1 MSEMGEAAPVVMPAK
16 RRGAQLIMLAFAVLI
31 VMGAYA
37 NVGLALDDQIPAGML
52 TYGLGLG
59 GLMLAAYLVLAK
71 WAPWA
76 DPLIL
81 PLVTLVNGLG
91 LVMIYRLENSGNSQ
105 QAGAS
110 ATSQIVMTGVGV
122 VLFAVTLIVLRDHRR
137 LQRLSYTAGL
147 IGVVLL
153 ISPLLPG
160 LGKEINGA
168 RIWIGVGG
176 ATIQPAEFAKIALVV
191 FFAGYLVSKRD
202 VLALAGR
209 RLLFIDLPRA
219 RDLGPVI
226 ITWAIA
232 IGVLVMQKDLGSSLL
247 LFGAFVV
254 MLYIATQRTSWV
266 LIGIL
271 LFAGGAF
278 LAGQLFEHVGARF
291 DTWLDPSSAIHYGNA
306 AICLK
311 DPPGDPLCSKSF
323 QVMQGLF
330 GLGAGGVLGTG
341 LGQGHPDLIPLAFS
355 DFIFPAAGEE
365 IGLTG
370 LMALLMVY
378 ALIVQRGLRT
388 SLAARDPYSKLL
400 AGGLSFILAWQ
411 VFIIVGGVTNLI
423 PLTGLTTPF
432 MSQGGSALL
441 ANWVLIA
448 LLVRMSD
455 AARQPP
461 PQAIQNEG
469 MTQVFQR

>member
-1 MSEMGEAAPVVMPAK
+1 MSEVAVSPVPMPAK
-16 RRGAQLIMLAFAVLI
+16 RRGAQLVMLALAVLI

-37 NVGLALDDQIPAGML
+37 NVGLAMDGQVPAGML
-52 TYGLGLG
+52 TYGLSLG

-71 WAPWA
+71 FAPWA

-81 PLVTLVNGLG
+81 PLVTLVNGIG
-91 LVMIYRLENSGNSQ
+91 LVMIYRLENSGSRM

-110 ATSQIVMTGVGV
+110 ATNQIIMTGIGV
-122 VLFAVTLIVLRDHRR
+122 VLFAVTLLVLRDHRT
-137 LQRLSYTAGL
+137 LQRLTYTAGL

-153 ISPLLPG
+153 ISPLVPG

-168 RIWIGVGG
+168 RIWIGFGA
-176 ATIQPAEFAKIALVV
+176 ATIQPAEFAKIALVI
-191 FFAGYLVSKRD
+191 FFAGYLVAKRD

-219 RDLGPVI
+219 RDLGPVL

-232 IGVLVMQKDLGSSLL
+232 IGVLVLQKDLGSSLL
-247 LFGAFVV
+247 LFGGFVV
-254 MLYIATQRTSWV
+254 MLYVATQRTSWV

-271 LFAGGAF
+271 LFGGGAF
-278 LAGQLFEHVGARF
+278 LAGQIFSHVGDRF
-291 DTWLDPSSAIHYGNA
+291 DVWLNPSASEYYDRAFG
-306 AICLK
+306 
-311 DPPGDPLCSKSF
+311 GSF
-323 QVMQGLF
+323 QIMQGLF
-330 GLGAGGVLGTG
+330 GLGAGGILGTG

-355 DFIFPAAGEE
+355 DFIFSATGEE
-365 IGLTG
+365 LGLTG
-370 LMALLMVY
+370 LMAILMIY

-423 PLTGLTTPF
+423 PLTGLVTPF

-441 ANWVLIA
+441 ANWILIA
-448 LLVRMSD
+448 LLVRTSD
-455 AARQPP
+455 AARRPP

-469 MTQVFQR
+469 LTQVFQR

>member
-1 MSEMGEAAPVVMPAK
+1 MSEVAASPVPMPAK
-16 RRGAQLIMLAFAVLI
+16 RRGAQLIMLALAVLM

-37 NVGLALDDQIPAGML
+37 NVGLAMDGKVPAGML
-52 TYGLGLG
+52 TYGLSLG

-71 WAPWA
+71 FAPWA

-91 LVMIYRLENSGNSQ
+91 LVMIYRLENSGSKL

-110 ATSQIVMTGVGV
+110 TTSQIIMTGAGV
-122 VLFAVTLIVLRDHRR
+122 VLFAVTLLVLRDHRT
-137 LQRLSYTAGL
+137 LQRLTYTAGL
-147 IGVVLL
+147 IGVALL
-153 ISPLLPG
+153 ISPLVPG

-168 RIWIGVGG
+168 RIWIGFGA
-176 ATIQPAEFAKIALVV
+176 ATIQPAEFAKIALVI
-191 FFAGYLVSKRD
+191 FFAGYLVAKRD

-226 ITWAIA
+226 ITWVVA

-247 LFGAFVV
+247 LFGGFVV

-271 LFAGGAF
+271 LFVGGAF
-278 LAGQLFEHVGARF
+278 LAGQIFTHVGDRF
-291 DTWLDPSSAIHYGNA
+291 DVWLDPGNSAYYERAFGGSYQI
-306 AICLK
+306 
-311 DPPGDPLCSKSF
+311 
-323 QVMQGLF
+323 MQGLF
-330 GLGAGGVLGTG
+330 GLGAGGILGTG

-355 DFIFPAAGEE
+355 DFIFPATGEE
-365 IGLTG
+365 LGLTG
-370 LMALLMVY
+370 LMALLMIY
-378 ALIVQRGLRT
+378 ALIVERGLRT

-400 AGGLSFILAWQ
+400 AGGLSFTLAWQ

-423 PLTGLTTPF
+423 PLTGLVTPF

-441 ANWVLIA
+441 ANWILIA

-455 AARQPP
+455 AARRPP

-469 MTQVFQR
+469 LTQVFQR